1 MSLFD
6 DNITTEI
13 PTRDALE
20 TALNVIVS
28 KCADYIR
35 NAFPDKYA
43 RDEFTRIDDRVEIVA
58 FQKMLHEELDKQKE
72 HGLLAA
78 VHSRIEVYTF
88 SGVDQ
93 CFPDIENVKIMFSA
107 YVPTGVFECTCDKH
121 GNATPWIE
129 RQDQYT
135 LNIKAHI
142 YNLL

>member
-20 TALNVIVS
+20 TALNIIVS
-28 KCADYIR
+28 KCADYVR
-35 NAFPDKYA
+35 SAFPDKCA
-43 RDEFTRIDDRVEIVA
+43 KNESARIDDRVEIVA

-88 SGVDQ
+88 NDVYQ
-93 CFPDIENVKIMFSA
+93 CFPDTENIKIMFSA
-107 YVPTGVFECTCDKH
+107 YVPTGVFECVSNGH
-121 GNATPWIE
+121 GDNTPWIE

-135 LNIKAHI
+135 LNVKAHI
-142 YNLL
+142 YNFE